1 MTAAQ
6 NPSPHS
12 DQPEQPDLFAGVT
25 GFEAYSAT
33 PPPEAPRADEP
44 LPPPPEEPPAYDTIP
59 PDPEAAAGILDY
71 PVPAVWDDSSAH
83 QTWASSEGSADDLIA
98 DLNPQQRAA
107 VEHSGSPLLIVAG
120 AGSGKTAVLTRR
132 IAYLLRMRGVAPGQ
146 ILAITFTNKA
156 AAEMRDRV
164 IDLVGPTA
172 TRMWVATF
180 HSACV
185 RILREQAHLLPG
197 LNTNFTIYDAD
208 DSKRLLG
215 MIAKDLQINAQ
226 KFPPRLLAAAI
237 SALKT
242 ELTDPDAAS
251 DEAAA
256 TRNPFDR
263 TIAEVYT
270 EYQRRLRAANALDF
284 DDLIGETVRVF
295 TTHPE
300 IAAYYRKRF
309 RHVLI
314 DEYQDTN
321 HAQYV
326 LISTLVGIGSDAS
339 ELSVVGDSDQS
350 IYAFRGATIRNIEEF
365 ERDYP
370 QARTILLE
378 QNYRSTQNIL
388 SAANAVISHNHGR
401 REKKLWTDH
410 GAGAKITGYVADNEH
425 DEARFIATEIDA
437 LFDTGVGYGD
447 IAVMYRTNNSSR
459 AIEEV
464 FIRTGIPYKVV
475 GGTRFYERKEIRDLI
490 AYLRVLD
497 NPTDEISLRRIIN
510 TPRRGIGDRAIATVN
525 LYAENFGMSFADA
538 LVDAAHGKVTALGTR
553 AKNAIAAF
561 LELMDGLRAD
571 AAEATNAITGLPD
584 IGVVVSRIL
593 DATGYKAELEAST
606 DPQDGAR
613 LDNLNELV
621 SVAREFSSEAANLMA
636 YAAMGAGTGAGV
648 EGNDLAEP
656 MVGEPQ
662 TGSIHAFLEKVSLVA
677 DSDQLPDDSTNVVTL
692 MTLHTAKG
700 LEFPV
705 VFLIGWEDGQF
716 PHLRALGD
724 PQELAEERR
733 LAYVGITRARETL
746 YLTRAMLRASWGN
759 VVANPASRFLED
771 IPETL
776 MYWRREE
783 PGVGGWDDDWGASG
797 WSSGS
802 FVGGYGGY
810 GGYGGSGGS
819 GGSGGAGGAGGYS
832 GRKSGGSYRKPKTS
846 RSSRSSTPAANLYLE
861 VGDKVNHDKYG
872 LGTVQSVDGSG
883 PHTSVTIDFGSAG
896 TVKLMLIGGVPLE
909 KL

>member
-636 YAAMGAGTGAGV
+636 YAAMGAGV
-648 EGNDLAEP
+648 EGNDPAEP

-662 TGSIHAFLEKVSLVA
+662 PGSIHAFLEKVSLVA

-759 VVANPASRFLED
+759 AVANPASRFLED
-771 IPETL
+771 IPEKL

-797 WSSGS
+797 WGGGS

-810 GGYGGSGGS
+810 GGYGGS
-819 GGSGGAGGAGGYS
+819 GGAGGYS
-832 GRKSGGSYRKPKTS
+832 GRKSGGSYRKPKPP
-846 RSSRSSTPAANLYLE
+846 RSSRSSTPAANLHLE

>member
-326 LISTLVGIGSDAS
+326 LISTLVGTGPDAS

-636 YAAMGAGTGAGV
+636 YAAMGAGV
-648 EGNDLAEP
+648 EGNDPAEP

-662 TGSIHAFLEKVSLVA
+662 PGSIHAFLEKVSLVA

-759 VVANPASRFLED
+759 AVANPASRFLED
-771 IPETL
+771 IPEKL

-797 WSSGS
+797 WGGGS
-802 FVGGYGGY
+802 FVAGYGGY
-810 GGYGGSGGS
+810 GGYGGSGGT
-819 GGSGGAGGAGGYS
+819 GGAGGYS
-832 GRKSGGSYRKPKTS
+832 GRKSGGSYRKPKTP
-846 RSSRSSTPAANLYLE
+846 RSSRSSTPAANLHLE

>member
-71 PVPAVWDDSSAH
+71 SVPAAWDDLPARQPWGSA
-83 QTWASSEGSADDLIA
+83 ERSADDLIA

-156 AAEMRDRV
+156 ATEMRDRV

-242 ELTDPDAAS
+242 ELIDPDAAS
-251 DEAAA
+251 DEAAV

-326 LISTLVGIGSDAS
+326 LISTLVGTGSDAS

-510 TPRRGIGDRAIATVN
+510 TPRRGIGDRAIANVN

-636 YAAMGAGTGAGV
+636 YAAMGAGV
-648 EGNDLAEP
+648 EGDDPATL

-662 TGSIHAFLEKVSLVA
+662 PGSIHAFLEKVSLVA

-733 LAYVGITRARETL
+733 LAYVGITRARQTL

-759 VVANPASRFLED
+759 AVANPASRFLED
-771 IPETL
+771 IPEKL
-776 MYWRREE
+776 MHWRREE
-783 PGVGGWDDDWGASG
+783 PGAGSWDDDWGASG
-797 WSSGS
+797 WGGGS
-802 FVGGYGGY
+802 FVGGYGSY
-810 GGYGGSGGS
+810 GGYGGS
-819 GGSGGAGGAGGYS
+819 GGAGGYS
-832 GRKSGGSYRKPKTS
+832 GRKPGGSYRKPKTP
-846 RSSRSSTPAANLYLE
+846 RSSRSSTPATNLHLE

-883 PHTSVTIDFGSAG
+883 IHTSVTIDFGSAG

>member
-648 EGNDLAEP
+648 EGNDPAEP

-662 TGSIHAFLEKVSLVA
+662 PGSIHAFLEKVSLVA

-759 VVANPASRFLED
+759 AVANPASRFLED
-771 IPETL
+771 IPEKL

-810 GGYGGSGGS
+810 GGYGGSGGT
-819 GGSGGAGGAGGYS
+819 GGAGGAGGYS
-832 GRKSGGSYRKPKTS
+832 GRKSGGSYRKPKTP
-846 RSSRSSTPAANLYLE
+846 RSSRSSTPAANLHLE

>member
-71 PVPAVWDDSSAH
+71 PVPAAWDNLSAH
-83 QTWASSEGSADDLIA
+83 RPWGSAEGSADDLIA

-309 RHVLI
+309 RYVLI

-326 LISTLVGIGSDAS
+326 LISTLVGTGSDAS

-437 LFDTGVGYGD
+437 LFDMGVGYGD

-636 YAAMGAGTGAGV
+636 YAAMGAGV
-648 EGNDLAEP
+648 EGNDPAEP

-662 TGSIHAFLEKVSLVA
+662 PGSIHAFLEKVSLVA

-759 VVANPASRFLED
+759 AVANPASRFLED
-771 IPETL
+771 IPEKL

-797 WSSGS
+797 WGGGS

-810 GGYGGSGGS
+810 GGHSGF
-819 GGSGGAGGAGGYS
+819 GGAGGYS
-832 GRKSGGSYRKPKTS
+832 GRKSGGSYRKPKPP
-846 RSSRSSTPAANLYLE
+846 RSSRSSTPAANLHLE

>member
-1 MTAAQ
+1 MNAAQ

-12 DQPEQPDLFAGVT
+12 DQPEQPDLIAGVT

-636 YAAMGAGTGAGV
+636 YAAMGAGV
-648 EGNDLAEP
+648 EGNDPAEP

-662 TGSIHAFLEKVSLVA
+662 PGSIHAFLEKVSLVA

-759 VVANPASRFLED
+759 AVANPASRFLED
-771 IPETL
+771 IPEKL

-783 PGVGGWDDDWGASG
+783 PGAGGWDDDWGASG
-797 WSSGS
+797 WGGGS
-802 FVGGYGGY
+802 FVAGYGGY
-810 GGYGGSGGS
+810 GGYGGS
-819 GGSGGAGGAGGYS
+819 GGYS
-832 GRKSGGSYRKPKTS
+832 GRKSGGSYRKPKIP

>member
-12 DQPEQPDLFAGVT
+12 DQPEQPDLFAGMT

-33 PPPEAPRADEP
+33 PPPEEPRADEP

-71 PVPAVWDDSSAH
+71 PVPAAWDDLPAH
-83 QTWASSEGSADDLIA
+83 QPWASAEGSADDLIA

-326 LISTLVGIGSDAS
+326 LISTLVGTGPDAS

-636 YAAMGAGTGAGV
+636 YAAMGAGV
-648 EGNDLAEP
+648 EGDDPAEP
-656 MVGEPQ
+656 VVGEPQ
-662 TGSIHAFLEKVSLVA
+662 PGSIHAFLEKVSLVA

-759 VVANPASRFLED
+759 AVANPASRFLED
-771 IPETL
+771 IPEKL

-783 PGVGGWDDDWGASG
+783 PGAGGWDDDWGT
-797 WSSGS
+797 SSWGGGS
-802 FVGGYGGY
+802 FVGGYGGH
-810 GGYGGSGGS
+810 GGYSGS
-819 GGSGGAGGAGGYS
+819 GGAGGYS
-832 GRKSGGSYRKPKTS
+832 GRKPGGSYRKPKTP
-846 RSSRSSTPAANLYLE
+846 RSSRSSTPAANLHLE

>member
-326 LISTLVGIGSDAS
+326 LISTLVGTGSDAS

-437 LFDTGVGYGD
+437 LFDMGVGYGD

-636 YAAMGAGTGAGV
+636 YAAMGVGTGAGV
-648 EGNDLAEP
+648 EGNDPAEP

-662 TGSIHAFLEKVSLVA
+662 PGSIHAFLEKVSLVA

-759 VVANPASRFLED
+759 AVANPASRFLED
-771 IPETL
+771 IPEKL

-783 PGVGGWDDDWGASG
+783 PGAGGWDDDWGG
-797 WSSGS
+797 GS

-810 GGYGGSGGS
+810 GGHSGF
-819 GGSGGAGGAGGYS
+819 GGAGGYS
-832 GRKSGGSYRKPKTS
+832 GRKPGGSYRKPKTP
-846 RSSRSSTPAANLYLE
+846 RSSRSSTPAANLHLE

>member
-33 PPPEAPRADEP
+33 PPPEAPRDDEP

-71 PVPAVWDDSSAH
+71 SVPAAWDDLSAH
-83 QTWASSEGSADDLIA
+83 QPWASEEGSADDLIA

-309 RHVLI
+309 RHLLI

-326 LISTLVGIGSDAS
+326 LISTLVGTGPDAS

-425 DEARFIATEIDA
+425 DEARFITTEIDA

-648 EGNDLAEP
+648 EGDDPAEP

-662 TGSIHAFLEKVSLVA
+662 PGSIHAFLEKVSLVA

-759 VVANPASRFLED
+759 AVANPASRFLED
-771 IPETL
+771 IPEKL

-783 PGVGGWDDDWGASG
+783 PGAGSWDDDWGASG
-797 WSSGS
+797 WGGGS

-819 GGSGGAGGAGGYS
+819 GGAGGYS
-832 GRKSGGSYRKPKTS
+832 GRKPGGSYRKPKTP
-846 RSSRSSTPAANLYLE
+846 RSSRSSTPAANLHLE

>member
-33 PPPEAPRADEP
+33 PPPEAPRDDEP

-71 PVPAVWDDSSAH
+71 PVPAAWDDLSAH
-83 QTWASSEGSADDLIA
+83 QPWASVEGSADDLIA

-636 YAAMGAGTGAGV
+636 YAAMGAGV
-648 EGNDLAEP
+648 EGNDPAEP

-662 TGSIHAFLEKVSLVA
+662 PGSIHAFLEKVSLVA

-759 VVANPASRFLED
+759 AVANPASRFLED
-771 IPETL
+771 IPEKL

-810 GGYGGSGGS
+810 GGYGGSGGT
-819 GGSGGAGGAGGYS
+819 GGAGGYS
-832 GRKSGGSYRKPKTS
+832 GRKSGGSYRKPKTP
-846 RSSRSSTPAANLYLE
+846 RSSRSSTPAANLHLE

>member
-59 PDPEAAAGILDY
+59 PDPEVAAGILDY
-71 PVPAVWDDSSAH
+71 PVPAAWDNLSAH
-83 QTWASSEGSADDLIA
+83 QPWASSEGSADDLIA

-251 DEAAA
+251 DEAAT

-326 LISTLVGIGSDAS
+326 LISTLVGTGSDAS

-350 IYAFRGATIRNIEEF
+350 IYAFRGATIRNTEEF

-437 LFDTGVGYGD
+437 LFDMGVGYGD

-648 EGNDLAEP
+648 EGNDPAEP

-662 TGSIHAFLEKVSLVA
+662 PGSIHAFLEKVSLVA

-759 VVANPASRFLED
+759 AVANPASRFLED
-771 IPETL
+771 IPEKL

-797 WSSGS
+797 WGGGS
-802 FVGGYGGY
+802 FVAGYGGY
-810 GGYGGSGGS
+810 GGYGGSGGF
-819 GGSGGAGGAGGYS
+819 GGAGGYS
-832 GRKSGGSYRKPKTS
+832 GRKPGGSYRKPKTP
-846 RSSRSSTPAANLYLE
+846 RTSRSSTPAANLHLE

>member
-71 PVPAVWDDSSAH
+71 PVPAAWDDSSAH
-83 QTWASSEGSADDLIA
+83 QPWASSEGSADDLIA

-326 LISTLVGIGSDAS
+326 LISTLVGTGPDAS

-636 YAAMGAGTGAGV
+636 YAAMGAGV
-648 EGNDLAEP
+648 EGNDPAEP

-662 TGSIHAFLEKVSLVA
+662 PGSIHAFLEKVSLVA

-759 VVANPASRFLED
+759 AVANPASRFLED
-771 IPETL
+771 IPEKL

-810 GGYGGSGGS
+810 GGYGGSGGT
-819 GGSGGAGGAGGYS
+819 GGAGGAGGAGGYS
-832 GRKSGGSYRKPKTS
+832 GRESGGSYRKPKTP
-846 RSSRSSTPAANLYLE
+846 RSSRSSTPAANLHLE

>member
-33 PPPEAPRADEP
+33 PPPEEPRDDEP

-71 PVPAVWDDSSAH
+71 PVPAAWDELPAH
-83 QTWASSEGSADDLIA
+83 QPWASAEGSADDLIA

-326 LISTLVGIGSDAS
+326 LISTLVGTGSDAS

-636 YAAMGAGTGAGV
+636 YAAMGAGV
-648 EGNDLAEP
+648 EGDDPAEQV
-656 MVGEPQ
+656 VGEPQ
-662 TGSIHAFLEKVSLVA
+662 PGSIHAFLEKVSLVA

-759 VVANPASRFLED
+759 AVANPASRFLED
-771 IPETL
+771 IPEKL
-776 MYWRREE
+776 MHWRREE
-783 PGVGGWDDDWGASG
+783 PGAGGWDDDWGASG
-797 WSSGS
+797 WGGGS

-810 GGYGGSGGS
+810 GG
-819 GGSGGAGGAGGYS
+819 AGGYS
-832 GRKSGGSYRKPKTS
+832 GRKPGGSYRKPKTP
-846 RSSRSSTPAANLYLE
+846 RSSRSSTPAANLHLE

>member
-410 GAGAKITGYVADNEH
+410 GAGAKITGYVTDNEH

-636 YAAMGAGTGAGV
+636 YAAMGAGV
-648 EGNDLAEP
+648 EGNDPAEP

-662 TGSIHAFLEKVSLVA
+662 PGSIHAFLEKVSLVA

-759 VVANPASRFLED
+759 AVANPASRFLED
-771 IPETL
+771 IPEKL

-783 PGVGGWDDDWGASG
+783 PGAGGWDDDWGASG
-797 WSSGS
+797 WGGGS
-802 FVGGYGGY
+802 FVAGYGGY
-810 GGYGGSGGS
+810 GGYGGS
-819 GGSGGAGGAGGYS
+819 GGYS
-832 GRKSGGSYRKPKTS
+832 GRKSGGSYRKPKTP
-846 RSSRSSTPAANLYLE
+846 RSSRSSTPAANLHLE

>member
-33 PPPEAPRADEP
+33 PPPEAPRDDEP

-71 PVPAVWDDSSAH
+71 PVPAAWDDLPAH
-83 QTWASSEGSADDLIA
+83 QPWASAEGSADDLIA

-242 ELTDPDAAS
+242 ELTDPDVAS

-326 LISTLVGIGSDAS
+326 LISTLVGTGSDAS

-571 AAEATNAITGLPD
+571 AAEAINAITGLPD

-636 YAAMGAGTGAGV
+636 YAAMGAGV
-648 EGNDLAEP
+648 EGDDPAEP

-662 TGSIHAFLEKVSLVA
+662 PGSIHAFLEKVSLVA

-759 VVANPASRFLED
+759 AVANPASRFLED
-771 IPETL
+771 IPEKL

-783 PGVGGWDDDWGASG
+783 PGVGGWDDDWGG
-797 WSSGS
+797 GS

-810 GGYGGSGGS
+810 GGHSGF
-819 GGSGGAGGAGGYS
+819 GGAGGYS
-832 GRKSGGSYRKPKTS
+832 GRKPGGSYRKPKTP
-846 RSSRSSTPAANLYLE
+846 RTSRSSTPAANLHLE

>member
-44 LPPPPEEPPAYDTIP
+44 LPLPPEEPPAYDTIP

-326 LISTLVGIGSDAS
+326 LISTLVGTGPDAS

-437 LFDTGVGYGD
+437 LFDMGVGYGD

-636 YAAMGAGTGAGV
+636 YAAMGAGV
-648 EGNDLAEP
+648 EGNDPAEP

-662 TGSIHAFLEKVSLVA
+662 PGSIHAFLEKVSLVA

-759 VVANPASRFLED
+759 AVANPASRFLED
-771 IPETL
+771 IPEKL

-783 PGVGGWDDDWGASG
+783 PGAGGWDDDWGG
-797 WSSGS
+797 GS

-810 GGYGGSGGS
+810 GGRSGF
-819 GGSGGAGGAGGYS
+819 GGAGGYS
-832 GRKSGGSYRKPKTS
+832 GRKPGGSYRKPKTP
-846 RSSRSSTPAANLYLE
+846 RSSRSSTPAANLHLE

>member
-648 EGNDLAEP
+648 EGNDPAEP

-662 TGSIHAFLEKVSLVA
+662 PGSIHAFLEKVSLVA

-759 VVANPASRFLED
+759 AVANPASRFLED
-771 IPETL
+771 IPEKL

-810 GGYGGSGGS
+810 GGYGGSGGT
-819 GGSGGAGGAGGYS
+819 GGAGGYS
-832 GRKSGGSYRKPKTS
+832 GRKSGGSYRKPKTP
-846 RSSRSSTPAANLYLE
+846 RSSRSSTPAANLHLE

>member
-71 PVPAVWDDSSAH
+71 PVPAAWDNLSAH
-83 QTWASSEGSADDLIA
+83 QPWASAEGSADDLIA

-120 AGSGKTAVLTRR
+120 AGSGKTAVLTQR

-326 LISTLVGIGSDAS
+326 LISTLVGTGPDAS

-437 LFDTGVGYGD
+437 LFDMGVGYGD

-636 YAAMGAGTGAGV
+636 YAAMGAGV
-648 EGNDLAEP
+648 EGDDPAEP

-662 TGSIHAFLEKVSLVA
+662 PGSIHAFLEKVSLVA

-759 VVANPASRFLED
+759 AVANPASRFLED
-771 IPETL
+771 IPEKL

-810 GGYGGSGGS
+810 GGYGGSGGT
-819 GGSGGAGGAGGYS
+819 GGAGGYS
-832 GRKSGGSYRKPKTS
+832 GRKSGGSYRKPKTP
-846 RSSRSSTPAANLYLE
+846 RSSRSSTPAANLHLE

>member
-71 PVPAVWDDSSAH
+71 PVPAAWDDSSAH
-83 QTWASSEGSADDLIA
+83 QPWASSEGSADDLIA

-326 LISTLVGIGSDAS
+326 LISTLVGTGPDAS

-410 GAGAKITGYVADNEH
+410 GSGAKITGYVADNEH

-437 LFDTGVGYGD
+437 LFDMGVGYGD

-636 YAAMGAGTGAGV
+636 YAAMGAGTGTGV
-648 EGNDLAEP
+648 EGNDPAEP

-662 TGSIHAFLEKVSLVA
+662 PGSIHAFLEKVSLVA

-759 VVANPASRFLED
+759 AVANPASRFLED
-771 IPETL
+771 IPEKL

-783 PGVGGWDDDWGASG
+783 PGAGGWDDDWGASG
-797 WSSGS
+797 WGGGS

-810 GGYGGSGGS
+810 GGYSGS
-819 GGSGGAGGAGGYS
+819 GGAGGYS
-832 GRKSGGSYRKPKTS
+832 GRKSGGSYRKPKIP
-846 RSSRSSTPAANLYLE
+846 RSSRSSTPAANLHLE

>member
-553 AKNAIAAF
+553 AKNVIAAF

-636 YAAMGAGTGAGV
+636 YAAMGAGTGTGV
-648 EGNDLAEP
+648 EGDDPAEP

-662 TGSIHAFLEKVSLVA
+662 PGSIHAFLEKVSLVA

-759 VVANPASRFLED
+759 AVANPASRFLED
-771 IPETL
+771 IPEKL

-783 PGVGGWDDDWGASG
+783 PGAGSWDDDWGASG
-797 WSSGS
+797 WGGGS
-802 FVGGYGGY
+802 FVAGYGGY
-810 GGYGGSGGS
+810 GGYGGSGGF
-819 GGSGGAGGAGGYS
+819 GGAGGYS
-832 GRKSGGSYRKPKTS
+832 GRKSGGSYRKPKTP
-846 RSSRSSTPAANLYLE
+846 RTSRSSTPAANLHLE

>member
-326 LISTLVGIGSDAS
+326 LISTLVGTGPDAS

-692 MTLHTAKG
+692 MTLHTSSRTCEPWVIRRNSPRNADSPMWASPAPAK
-700 LEFPV
+700 PC
-705 VFLIGWEDGQF
+705 
-716 PHLRALGD
+716 
-724 PQELAEERR
+724 
-733 LAYVGITRARETL
+733 T
-746 YLTRAMLRASWGN
+746 S
-759 VVANPASRFLED
+759 PA
-771 IPETL
+771 PCCAP
-776 MYWRREE
+776 
-783 PGVGGWDDDWGASG
+783 PGVMRW
-797 WSSGS
+797 
-802 FVGGYGGY
+802 
-810 GGYGGSGGS
+810 
-819 GGSGGAGGAGGYS
+819 
-832 GRKSGGSYRKPKTS
+832 PTL
-846 RSSRSSTPAANLYLE
+846 P
-861 VGDKVNHDKYG
+861 
-872 LGTVQSVDGSG
+872 
-883 PHTSVTIDFGSAG
+883 PDF
-896 TVKLMLIGGVPLE
+896 
-909 KL
+909 

>member
-326 LISTLVGIGSDAS
+326 LISTLVGTGPDAS

-437 LFDTGVGYGD
+437 LFDMGVGYGD

-636 YAAMGAGTGAGV
+636 YAAMGAGV
-648 EGNDLAEP
+648 EGNDPAEP

-662 TGSIHAFLEKVSLVA
+662 PGSIHAFLEKVSLVA

-759 VVANPASRFLED
+759 AVANPASRFLED
-771 IPETL
+771 IPEKL

-797 WSSGS
+797 WGGGS

-810 GGYGGSGGS
+810 GGYSGS
-819 GGSGGAGGAGGYS
+819 GGAGGYS
-832 GRKSGGSYRKPKTS
+832 GRKPGGSYRKPKIP
-846 RSSRSSTPAANLYLE
+846 RSSRSSTPAANLHLE

>member
-636 YAAMGAGTGAGV
+636 YAAMGAGV
-648 EGNDLAEP
+648 EGNDPAEP

-662 TGSIHAFLEKVSLVA
+662 PGSIHAFLEKVSLVA

-759 VVANPASRFLED
+759 AVANPASRFLED
-771 IPETL
+771 IPEKL

-810 GGYGGSGGS
+810 GGYGGSGG
-819 GGSGGAGGAGGYS
+819 AGGA
-832 GRKSGGSYRKPKTS
+832 
-846 RSSRSSTPAANLYLE
+846 
-861 VGDKVNHDKYG
+861 
-872 LGTVQSVDGSG
+872 
-883 PHTSVTIDFGSAG
+883 
-896 TVKLMLIGGVPLE
+896 
-909 KL
+909 

>member
-648 EGNDLAEP
+648 EGNDPAEP

-662 TGSIHAFLEKVSLVA
+662 PGSIHAFLEKVSLVA

-733 LAYVGITRARETL
+733 LAYVGITRAREPL

-759 VVANPASRFLED
+759 AVANPASRFLED
-771 IPETL
+771 IPEKL

-810 GGYGGSGGS
+810 GGYGGSGGT
-819 GGSGGAGGAGGYS
+819 GGAGGYS
-832 GRKSGGSYRKPKTS
+832 GRKSGGSYRKPKTP
-846 RSSRSSTPAANLYLE
+846 RSSRSSTPAANLHLE

>member
-71 PVPAVWDDSSAH
+71 PVPAAWDNLSAH
-83 QTWASSEGSADDLIA
+83 QPWASAEGSADDLIA

-636 YAAMGAGTGAGV
+636 YAAMGAGV
-648 EGNDLAEP
+648 EGNDPAEP

-662 TGSIHAFLEKVSLVA
+662 PGSIHAFLEKVSLVA

-759 VVANPASRFLED
+759 AVANPASRFLED
-771 IPETL
+771 IPEKL

-797 WSSGS
+797 WGGGS

-810 GGYGGSGGS
+810 GGYGGSGG
-819 GGSGGAGGAGGYS
+819 AGGYS
-832 GRKSGGSYRKPKTS
+832 GRKPGGSYRKPKIPRT
-846 RSSRSSTPAANLYLE
+846 SRSSTPAANLHLE

>member
-636 YAAMGAGTGAGV
+636 YAAMGAGV
-648 EGNDLAEP
+648 EGNDPAEP

-662 TGSIHAFLEKVSLVA
+662 PGSIHAFLEKVSLVA

-759 VVANPASRFLED
+759 AVANPASRFLED
-771 IPETL
+771 IPEKL

-810 GGYGGSGGS
+810 GGYGGSGGT
-819 GGSGGAGGAGGYS
+819 GGAGGAGGYS
-832 GRKSGGSYRKPKTS
+832 GRKSGGSYRKPKTP
-846 RSSRSSTPAANLYLE
+846 RSSRSSTPAANLHLE

>member
-71 PVPAVWDDSSAH
+71 PVPAVWDDSSAR

-326 LISTLVGIGSDAS
+326 LISTLVGTGPDAS

-636 YAAMGAGTGAGV
+636 YAAMGAGV
-648 EGNDLAEP
+648 EGNDPAEP

-662 TGSIHAFLEKVSLVA
+662 PGSIHAFLEKVSLVA

-759 VVANPASRFLED
+759 AVANPASRFLED
-771 IPETL
+771 IPEKL

-810 GGYGGSGGS
+810 GGYGGSGGT
-819 GGSGGAGGAGGYS
+819 GGAGGAGGAGGYS
-832 GRKSGGSYRKPKTS
+832 GRKSGGSYRKPKTP
-846 RSSRSSTPAANLYLE
+846 RSSRSSTPAANLHLE

>member
-636 YAAMGAGTGAGV
+636 YAAMGAGV
-648 EGNDLAEP
+648 EGNDPAEP

-662 TGSIHAFLEKVSLVA
+662 PGSIHAFLEKVSLVA

-759 VVANPASRFLED
+759 AVANPASRFLED
-771 IPETL
+771 IPEKL

-783 PGVGGWDDDWGASG
+783 PGAGGWDDDWGASG
-797 WSSGS
+797 WGGGS
-802 FVGGYGGY
+802 FVAGYGGY
-810 GGYGGSGGS
+810 GGYGGS
-819 GGSGGAGGAGGYS
+819 GGYS
-832 GRKSGGSYRKPKTS
+832 GRKSGGSYRKPKTP
-846 RSSRSSTPAANLYLE
+846 RTSRSSTPAANLHLE

>member
-326 LISTLVGIGSDAS
+326 LISTLVGTGPDAS

-636 YAAMGAGTGAGV
+636 YAAMGAGV
-648 EGNDLAEP
+648 EGNDPAEP

-662 TGSIHAFLEKVSLVA
+662 PGSIHAFLEKVSLVA
-677 DSDQLPDDSTNVVTL
+677 DSDQLLDDSTNVVTL

-759 VVANPASRFLED
+759 AVANPASRFLED
-771 IPETL
+771 IPEKL

-783 PGVGGWDDDWGASG
+783 PGAGGWDDDWGASG
-797 WSSGS
+797 WGGGS
-802 FVGGYGGY
+802 FVAGYGGY
-810 GGYGGSGGS
+810 GGYGGS
-819 GGSGGAGGAGGYS
+819 GGYS
-832 GRKSGGSYRKPKTS
+832 GRKSGGSYRKPKTP
-846 RSSRSSTPAANLYLE
+846 RSSRSSTPAANLHLE

>member
-172 TRMWVATF
+172 TRMWIATF

-636 YAAMGAGTGAGV
+636 YAAMGAGV
-648 EGNDLAEP
+648 EGNDPAEP

-662 TGSIHAFLEKVSLVA
+662 PGSIHAFLEKVSLVA

-759 VVANPASRFLED
+759 AVANPASRFLED
-771 IPETL
+771 IPEKL

-810 GGYGGSGGS
+810 GGYGGSGGT
-819 GGSGGAGGAGGYS
+819 GGAGGYS
-832 GRKSGGSYRKPKTS
+832 GRKSGGSYRKPKTP
-846 RSSRSSTPAANLYLE
+846 RSSRSSTPAANLHLE

>member
-326 LISTLVGIGSDAS
+326 LISTLVGTGPDAS

-636 YAAMGAGTGAGV
+636 YAAMGAGV
-648 EGNDLAEP
+648 EGNDPAEP

-662 TGSIHAFLEKVSLVA
+662 PGSIHAFLEKVSLVA

-759 VVANPASRFLED
+759 AVANPASRFLED
-771 IPETL
+771 IPEKL

-797 WSSGS
+797 WGGGS
-802 FVGGYGGY
+802 FVAGYGGY
-810 GGYGGSGGS
+810 GGYGGHSGF
-819 GGSGGAGGAGGYS
+819 GGAGGYS
-832 GRKSGGSYRKPKTS
+832 GRKPGGSYRKPKTP
-846 RSSRSSTPAANLYLE
+846 RSSRSSTPAANLHLE

>member
-215 MIAKDLQINAQ
+215 MISKDLQINAQ

-326 LISTLVGIGSDAS
+326 LISTLVGTGPDAS

-636 YAAMGAGTGAGV
+636 YAAMGAGTGTGV
-648 EGNDLAEP
+648 EGDDPAEP

-662 TGSIHAFLEKVSLVA
+662 PGSIHAFLEKVSLVA

-759 VVANPASRFLED
+759 AVANPASRFLED
-771 IPETL
+771 IPEKL

-783 PGVGGWDDDWGASG
+783 PGAGGWDDDWGASG
-797 WSSGS
+797 WGGGS
-802 FVGGYGGY
+802 FVAGYGGY
-810 GGYGGSGGS
+810 GGYGGSGGT
-819 GGSGGAGGAGGYS
+819 GGAGGYS
-832 GRKSGGSYRKPKTS
+832 GRKSGGSYRKPKTP
-846 RSSRSSTPAANLYLE
+846 RSSRSSTPAANLHLE

>member
-242 ELTDPDAAS
+242 ELIDPDAAS

-636 YAAMGAGTGAGV
+636 YAAMGAGV
-648 EGNDLAEP
+648 EGNDPAEP

-662 TGSIHAFLEKVSLVA
+662 PGSIHAFLEKVSLVA

-759 VVANPASRFLED
+759 AVANPASRFLED
-771 IPETL
+771 IPEKL

-810 GGYGGSGGS
+810 GGYGGSGGT
-819 GGSGGAGGAGGYS
+819 GGAGGYS
-832 GRKSGGSYRKPKTS
+832 GRKSGGSYRKPKTP
-846 RSSRSSTPAANLYLE
+846 RSSRSSTPAANLHLE

>member
-242 ELTDPDAAS
+242 KLTDPDAAS

-636 YAAMGAGTGAGV
+636 YAAMGAGV
-648 EGNDLAEP
+648 EGNDPAEP

-662 TGSIHAFLEKVSLVA
+662 PGSIHAFLEKVSLVA

-759 VVANPASRFLED
+759 AVANPASRFLED
-771 IPETL
+771 IPEKL

-783 PGVGGWDDDWGASG
+783 PGAGGWDDDWGASG
-797 WSSGS
+797 WGGGS
-802 FVGGYGGY
+802 FVAGYGGY
-810 GGYGGSGGS
+810 GGYGGS
-819 GGSGGAGGAGGYS
+819 GGYS
-832 GRKSGGSYRKPKTS
+832 GRKSGGSYRKPKIP

>member
-71 PVPAVWDDSSAH
+71 PVPAAWDNLSAH
-83 QTWASSEGSADDLIA
+83 QPWASAEGSADDLIA

-636 YAAMGAGTGAGV
+636 YAAMGAGV
-648 EGNDLAEP
+648 EGNDPAEP

-662 TGSIHAFLEKVSLVA
+662 PGSIHAFLEKVSLVA

-759 VVANPASRFLED
+759 AVANPASRFLED
-771 IPETL
+771 IPEKL

-797 WSSGS
+797 WGGGS
-802 FVGGYGGY
+802 FVAGYGGY
-810 GGYGGSGGS
+810 GGYGGSGGF
-819 GGSGGAGGAGGYS
+819 GGAGGYS
-832 GRKSGGSYRKPKTS
+832 GRKSGGSYRKPKTP
-846 RSSRSSTPAANLYLE
+846 RTSRSSTPAANLHLE